1 MKEKM
6 SMEQKAWEHFKGI
19 TFVAS
24 IISFG
29 CGALTILFIRENV
42 TIMLLILVAPISFFV
57 AWKVFAKEFLKEGIK
72 P

>member
-1 MKEKM
+1 MKK
-6 SMEQKAWEHFKGI
+6 EQKAWEHFKGI

-29 CGALTILFIRENV
+29 CGGLTILFIRDNV
-42 TIMLLILVAPISFFV
+42 TVTLLILVAPISFFI
-57 AWKVFAKEFLKEGIK
+57 AWYLFAKEFLKEGIK